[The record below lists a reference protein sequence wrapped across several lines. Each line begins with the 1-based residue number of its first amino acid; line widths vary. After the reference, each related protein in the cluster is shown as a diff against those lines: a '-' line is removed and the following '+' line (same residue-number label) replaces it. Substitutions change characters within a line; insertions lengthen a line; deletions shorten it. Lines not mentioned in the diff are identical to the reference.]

1 MAVFVNEVDYVGSSN
16 EYVEVAGPAGTD
28 LSGYKIELYD
38 SSGSVIATQNL
49 SGTISDAGLGSG
61 VRGFTFN
68 QESGNDST
76 GGVAIVD
83 GSGDVVQFVGFNGT
97 VTGAVGTS
105 AEGMNSTNFGVP
117 DVNLPGFSDFSAQL
131 GGTGEEF
138 EDFSPTWGSS
148 SQNQVNST
156 QTLECFVTGTRVL
169 TENGYRLVEELK
181 IGDKVKTAD
190 GKIEPIK
197 WIGLQQIDPQ
207 GVENP
212 LQGYP
217 VLMKAGALGENVPC
231 RDLYVSP
238 DHAFLVDGLLINAGA
253 LVNDFSIVKT
263 EPQEIF
269 TYYQIE
275 LNHHSLIIAE
285 GTSAESYLPQKDDRN
300 NYDNGAEYEELY
312 PEGSNL
318 MLWPMDYP
326 RISSRNKVPSSVHHK
341 LMKIAYKLTREV
353 LSVSV

>member
-16 EYVEVAGPAGTD
+16 EYIEIAGPAGTD
-28 LSGYKIELYD
+28 LSGYKIEIYD
-38 SSGSVIATQNL
+38 SSGSVIASQDI
-49 SGTISDAGLGSG
+49 SGTITDAGLGSG

-68 QESGNDST
+68 QESGNDTT
-76 GGVAIVD
+76 GAVAIVD
-83 GSGDVVQFVGFNGT
+83 GSGGVVHFVGFNGT
-97 VTGAVGTS
+97 VTGANGTS
-105 AEGMNSTNFGVP
+105 AAGMNSTDFGIP
-117 DVNLPGFSDFSAQL
+117 DVNVPGFSDFSAQL
-131 GGTGEEF
+131 GGTGENF
-138 EDFSPTWGSS
+138 EDFSPSWGGS
-148 SQNQVNST
+148 SQNQVNSA

-181 IGDKVKTAD
+181 IGDKLKTAD
-190 GKIEPIK
+190 GKIELVK
-197 WIGLQQIDPQ
+197 WIGRQKIDPQ
-207 GVENP
+207 EVENP
-212 LQGYP
+212 LRGYP
-217 VLMKAGALGENVPC
+217 ILIKAGALGENVPC

-253 LVNDFSIVKT
+253 LVNDLSIVKT
-263 EPQEIF
+263 EPKEIF

-300 NYDNGAEYEELY
+300 NYDNGSEYEELY

-326 RISSRNKVPSSVHHK
+326 RISSRNKVPTSVYHK
-341 LMKIAYKLTREV
+341 LMQIAYQLTEEI
-353 LSVSV
+353 LPVSV